1 MQRFITKIM
10 HHIVRFCYP
19 YLKDI
24 EEENRINAD
33 RQVKSQFMN
42 IGDGCFLGE
51 HPSIYNPERIS
62 IGNQFYAKHFL
73 RIEAI
78 NEYGGKSYTPTLVIG
93 DNVCCEDYVHI
104 GCMEKIEIG
113 NGTAIGSKSLIIDHQ
128 HGSVTKK
135 DLQTRPMKRL
145 LYSKPIKIGNNVW
158 IGEGVCIMPGV
169 TLGNNVI
176 VGANAVVTHSFP
188 DNVVI
193 AGVPAQIL
201 KHLL

>member
-42 IGDGCFLGE
+42 IGEGCFLGE

-104 GCMEKIEIG
+104 GCAE
-113 NGTAIGSKSLIIDHQ
+113 
-128 HGSVTKK
+128 SVTIGDGCLFASKVFITDHFHGK
-135 DLQTRPMKRL
+135 IASEDLSLRPNERPL
-145 LYSKPIKIGNNVW
+145 SCTPVKIGNNVW
-158 IGEGVCIMPGV
+158 LGENVSVMPGV
-169 TLGNNVI
+169 TLGDNVI

-193 AGVPAQIL
+193 AGIPARVIKIL
-201 KHLL
+201 A